1 MDIDNSN
8 QKITKK
14 HIVKIIVLIIFVVM
28 FIITITPIS
37 NISKEL
43 KNNTVINL
51 PKSPSGFVAV
61 FLTSGQVYFGKI
73 NHYDTKTLSLSDIYY
88 LKSQP
93 ALQNGV
99 RVNSISLIKLGGE
112 IQGPTDNMYINTNH
126 ILFTENLTNNS
137 KVVKSILNYQKTKSK
152 K

>member
-1 MDIDNSN
+1 MGKEQIAHVQNN
-8 QKITKK
+8 KK
-14 HIVKIIVLIIFVVM
+14 GVLLVI
-28 FIITITPIS
+28 FIILFIIMLFTLS
-37 NISKEL
+37 NISNSLNKTPQKISL
-43 KNNTVINL
+43 TT
-51 PKSPSGFVAV
+51 SPSNFVAV

-73 NHYDTKTLSLSDIYY
+73 NYYNSNILNLSDIYY

-99 RVNSISLIKLGGE
+99 KVNSISLIKLGSE

-126 ILFTENLTNNS
+126 ILFTENLKTQS
-137 KVVKSILNYQKTKSK
+137 KVVKSILNYQKTKLK